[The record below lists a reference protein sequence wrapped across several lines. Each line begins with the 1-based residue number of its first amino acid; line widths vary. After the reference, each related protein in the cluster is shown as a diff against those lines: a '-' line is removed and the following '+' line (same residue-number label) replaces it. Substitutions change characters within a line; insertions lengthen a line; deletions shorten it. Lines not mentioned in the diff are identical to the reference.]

1 MTIAEKKEVLIFAIH
16 GEGGIVFHDFEIKC
30 GKEIGA
36 TERTSRMAAGSAMNH
51 SYDISSDLGGNCF

>member
-16 GEGGIVFHDFEIKC
+16 GEGGIVFHDLEIEG
-30 GKEIGA
+30 GKKIGA

-51 SYDISSDLGGNCF
+51 SYNISSNLRGNCF